1 MQGHTPYIYIFIEKN
16 HRATMS
22 MTPVIEAIDIKK
34 NYGAFTAVDG
44 VSFQVRPGECY
55 GLLGPN
61 GAGKTSIIR
70 MMYGFSPISSGRMLL
85 FGRDIEK
92 DWRAI
97 RSRIGVCQQ
106 GNTLDPD
113 LSVEENL
120 AIFAGYFSMPAA
132 RARART
138 EELMQ
143 LFALE
148 KKRKAKV
155 IELSGGLARR
165 LMVARSLINEP
176 ELLILDEPTT
186 GLDPQSRHLLWEK
199 LMALRR
205 SGVTLFLT
213 THYMEEAAHLCDR
226 LMILDRGKI
235 VAEDSP
241 QSLIERYV
249 EDSVIEIEGTN
260 EGLRQY
266 LVKNRISHDV
276 LDQRTIV
283 YARNAVGDYLRK
295 NFCTEKCTFRAPTLE
310 DVFLR
315 LTGRELRE

>member
-1 MQGHTPYIYIFIEKN
+1 MTFVVE
-16 HRATMS
+16 AT
-22 MTPVIEAIDIKK
+22 DIKK

-70 MMYGFSPISSGRMLL
+70 MMYGFSPLSSGRMLL
-85 FGRDIEK
+85 FGQDIER
-92 DWRAI
+92 DWREI

-120 AIFAGYFSMPAA
+120 VVFAGYFSMSAP

-138 EELMQ
+138 AELMQ

-155 IELSGGLARR
+155 VELSGGLARR

-199 LMALRR
+199 LAALRR

-226 LMILDRGKI
+226 LMIIDRGKI
-235 VAEDSP
+235 LAEDSP
-241 QSLIERYV
+241 QSLIEHHV
-249 EDSVIEIEGTN
+249 EDSVIEIEGIN
-260 EGLRQY
+260 EDLRHY
-266 LVKNRISHDV
+266 LVKGRISHDV
-276 LDQRTIV
+276 FDQRIIV
-283 YARNAVGDYLRK
+283 YARSSVGEYIRK
-295 NFCTEKCTFRAPTLE
+295 NFCMEKCTFRAPTLE

>member
-1 MQGHTPYIYIFIEKN
+1 
-16 HRATMS
+16 
-22 MTPVIEAIDIKK
+22 MTPVVEAIDIKK

-44 VSFQVRPGECY
+44 VSFKVRPGECY

-70 MMYGFSPISSGRMLL
+70 MMYGFSPLSSGRMLL
-85 FGRDIEK
+85 FGQDIEK
-92 DWRAI
+92 DWRVI

-120 AIFAGYFSMPAA
+120 VVFAGYFSMPAA

-138 EELMQ
+138 AELMQ

-155 IELSGGLARR
+155 VELSGGLARR

-199 LMALRR
+199 LMALRK

-213 THYMEEAAHLCDR
+213 THYMEEASHLCDR
-226 LMILDRGKI
+226 LMIIDRGTI
-235 VAEDSP
+235 LAEDSP
-241 QSLIERYV
+241 RSLIERYV
-249 EDSVIEIEGTN
+249 EDAVVEIEGTN
-260 EGLRQY
+260 EDLRHY
-266 LVKNRISHDV
+266 LVKGRISHDV
-276 LDQRTIV
+276 LDQRIIV
-283 YARNAVGDYLRK
+283 YAKKSVGEYIRK
-295 NFCTEKCTFRAPTLE
+295 NFCAEKCAFRAPTLE

>member
-1 MQGHTPYIYIFIEKN
+1 
-16 HRATMS
+16 
-22 MTPVIEAIDIKK
+22 MTPVIEAINIKK
-34 NYGAFTAVDG
+34 NYGTFTAVDG
-44 VSFQVRPGECY
+44 VSFRVQPGECY

-70 MMYGFSPISSGRMLL
+70 MMYGFSLLSSGRILL
-85 FGRDIEK
+85 FGQDIEK
-92 DWRAI
+92 DWRVI

-120 AIFAGYFSMPAA
+120 AVFAGYFSMPAA
-132 RARART
+132 RARERT
-138 EELMQ
+138 AALMQ

-155 IELSGGLARR
+155 VELSGGLARR

-226 LMILDRGKI
+226 LMIIDRGKI
-235 VAEDSP
+235 LAEDSP
-241 QSLIERYV
+241 RSLIERYV
-249 EDSVIEIEGTN
+249 EDSVIEIEGAN
-260 EGLRQY
+260 EDLRHY
-266 LVKNRISHDV
+266 LVKDRISHDV
-276 LDQRTIV
+276 LEQRIIV
-283 YARNAVGDYLRK
+283 YARNSVGEYIRK

>member
-1 MQGHTPYIYIFIEKN
+1 
-16 HRATMS
+16 
-22 MTPVIEAIDIKK
+22 MTFVIEATDIKK

-70 MMYGFSPISSGRMLL
+70 MMYGFSPLSSGRMLL
-85 FGRDIEK
+85 FGQDIEK
-92 DWRAI
+92 DWRVI

-120 AIFAGYFSMPAA
+120 AVFAGYFSMPAA

-138 EELMQ
+138 AELIQ

-155 IELSGGLARR
+155 VELSGGLARR

-199 LMALRR
+199 LMALRKN
-205 SGVTLFLT
+205 GVTLFLT
-213 THYMEEAAHLCDR
+213 THYMEEASQLCDR

-235 VAEDSP
+235 LAEDSP

-249 EDSVIEIEGTN
+249 EDSVLEIEGVN
-260 EGLRQY
+260 EDLRQY
-266 LVKNRISHDV
+266 LVKGHISHDI
-276 LDQRTIV
+276 LDQRIIV
-283 YARNAVGDYLRK
+283 YAQNSVGEYIRK
-295 NFCTEKCTFRAPTLE
+295 NFCTEKCTFRVPTLE

>member
-1 MQGHTPYIYIFIEKN
+1 
-16 HRATMS
+16 
-22 MTPVIEAIDIKK
+22 MTPVVEAIDIKK

-44 VSFQVRPGECY
+44 VSFKVQPGECY

-70 MMYGFSPISSGRMLL
+70 MMYGFSPLSSGRMLL
-85 FGRDIEK
+85 FGQDIEK
-92 DWRAI
+92 DWRVI

-120 AIFAGYFSMPAA
+120 VVFAGYFSMPAA

-138 EELMQ
+138 AELMQ

-155 IELSGGLARR
+155 VELSGGLARR

-199 LMALRR
+199 LMALRK

-213 THYMEEAAHLCDR
+213 THYMEEASHLCDR
-226 LMILDRGKI
+226 LMIIDRGKI
-235 VAEDSP
+235 LAEDSP
-241 QSLIERYV
+241 RSLIERYV
-249 EDSVIEIEGTN
+249 EDAVVEIEGTN
-260 EGLRQY
+260 EDLRQY
-266 LVKNRISHDV
+266 LVKGRISHDV
-276 LDQRTIV
+276 LDQRIIV
-283 YARNAVGDYLRK
+283 YARNSVGEHIGK
-295 NFCTEKCTFRAPTLE
+295 NFCAEKCTFRAPTLE

>member
-1 MQGHTPYIYIFIEKN
+1 
-16 HRATMS
+16 
-22 MTPVIEAIDIKK
+22 MTFVIEAIDIKK

-44 VSFQVRPGECY
+44 VSFQVQPGECY

-70 MMYGFSPISSGRMLL
+70 MMYGFSPLSSGRMLL
-85 FGRDIEK
+85 FGQDIEK
-92 DWRAI
+92 DWRVI

-120 AIFAGYFSMPAA
+120 VVFAGYFSMPAA

-138 EELMQ
+138 AELMQ

-155 IELSGGLARR
+155 VELSGGLARR

-199 LMALRR
+199 LMALRK

-213 THYMEEAAHLCDR
+213 THYMEEASYLCDR

-235 VAEDSP
+235 IAEDSP
-241 QSLIERYV
+241 QSLIKRSV
-249 EDSVIEIEGTN
+249 EDSVIEIEGVN
-260 EGLRQY
+260 EDLRQY
-266 LVKNRISHDV
+266 LVKGRISHDV
-276 LDQRTIV
+276 LDQRIIV
-283 YARNAVGDYLRK
+283 YARNSVGEYIRK
-295 NFCTEKCTFRAPTLE
+295 NFCTEKCTFRVPTLE

>member
-1 MQGHTPYIYIFIEKN
+1 
-16 HRATMS
+16 
-22 MTPVIEAIDIKK
+22 MTFVIEGTDIKK
-34 NYGAFTAVDG
+34 NYGTFTAVDG

-70 MMYGFSPISSGRMLL
+70 MMYGFSPLSSGRMLL

-92 DWRAI
+92 DWRVI

-120 AIFAGYFSMPAA
+120 AVFAGYFSMPAA

-155 IELSGGLARR
+155 VELSGGLARR

-199 LMALRR
+199 LMALRK

-226 LMILDRGKI
+226 LMIIDRGKI
-235 VAEDSP
+235 LAEDSP

-249 EDSVIEIEGTN
+249 EDAVIEIEGTN
-260 EGLRQY
+260 EDLRQY
-266 LVKNRISHDV
+266 LVRGRISHDI
-276 LDQRTIV
+276 LDQRIIV
-283 YARNAVGDYLRK
+283 YARNSVGEYIRK

>member
-1 MQGHTPYIYIFIEKN
+1 
-16 HRATMS
+16 
-22 MTPVIEAIDIKK
+22 MTFVIEAIDIKK

-70 MMYGFSPISSGRMLL
+70 MMYGFSPLSSGRMLL
-85 FGRDIEK
+85 FGQDIEK
-92 DWRAI
+92 DWRVI

-120 AIFAGYFSMPAA
+120 AVFAGYFSMPAV

-138 EELMQ
+138 AELMQ

-155 IELSGGLARR
+155 VELSGGLARR

-199 LMALRR
+199 LMALRK

-213 THYMEEAAHLCDR
+213 THYMEEASYLCDR

-235 VAEDSP
+235 IAEDSP

-249 EDSVIEIEGTN
+249 EDAVIEIEGTN
-260 EGLRQY
+260 EDLRQY
-266 LVKNRISHDV
+266 LVKGRISHDI
-276 LDQRTIV
+276 LDQRIIV
-283 YARNAVGDYLRK
+283 YARNSVGEYIRK
-295 NFCTEKCTFRAPTLE
+295 NFCMEKCTFRVPTLE

>member
-1 MQGHTPYIYIFIEKN
+1 
-16 HRATMS
+16 
-22 MTPVIEAIDIKK
+22 MTPVVEAIDIKK

-44 VSFQVRPGECY
+44 VSFKVRPGECY

-70 MMYGFSPISSGRMLL
+70 MMYGFSPLSSGRMLL
-85 FGRDIEK
+85 FGQDIEK
-92 DWRAI
+92 DWRVI

-120 AIFAGYFSMPAA
+120 VVFAGYFSMPAA

-138 EELMQ
+138 AELMQ

-155 IELSGGLARR
+155 VELSGGLARR

-199 LMALRR
+199 LMALRK

-213 THYMEEAAHLCDR
+213 THYMEEASHLCDR
-226 LMILDRGKI
+226 LMIIDRGTI
-235 VAEDSP
+235 LAEDSP
-241 QSLIERYV
+241 RSLIERYV
-249 EDSVIEIEGTN
+249 EDAVVEIEGTN
-260 EGLRQY
+260 EDLRQY
-266 LVKNRISHDV
+266 LVKGRISHDV
-276 LDQRTIV
+276 LDQRIIV
-283 YARNAVGDYLRK
+283 YARNSVGEHIRK

>member
-1 MQGHTPYIYIFIEKN
+1 
-16 HRATMS
+16 
-22 MTPVIEAIDIKK
+22 MTFVIEAIDIKK

-70 MMYGFSPISSGRMLL
+70 MMYGFSPLSSGRMLL
-85 FGRDIEK
+85 FGQDIEK
-92 DWRAI
+92 DWRVI

-120 AIFAGYFSMPAA
+120 AVFAGYFSMPAA

-138 EELMQ
+138 AELMQ

-155 IELSGGLARR
+155 VELSGGLARR

-199 LMALRR
+199 LMALRK

-213 THYMEEAAHLCDR
+213 THYMEEASQLCDR

-235 VAEDSP
+235 IAEDSP

-249 EDSVIEIEGTN
+249 EDAVIEIEGTN
-260 EGLRQY
+260 EDLRQY
-266 LVKNRISHDV
+266 LVKGRISHDI
-276 LDQRTIV
+276 LDQRIIV
-283 YARNAVGDYLRK
+283 YARNSVGEYIRK
-295 NFCTEKCTFRAPTLE
+295 NFCMEKCTFRVPTLE

>member
-1 MQGHTPYIYIFIEKN
+1 
-16 HRATMS
+16 
-22 MTPVIEAIDIKK
+22 MTPVVEAIDIKK

-44 VSFQVRPGECY
+44 VSFKVRPGECY

-70 MMYGFSPISSGRMLL
+70 MMYGFSPLSSGRMLL
-85 FGRDIEK
+85 FGQDIEK
-92 DWRAI
+92 DWRVI

-120 AIFAGYFSMPAA
+120 VVFAGYFSMPAA

-138 EELMQ
+138 AELMQ

-155 IELSGGLARR
+155 VELSGGLARR

-199 LMALRR
+199 LMALRK

-213 THYMEEAAHLCDR
+213 THYMEEASHLCDR
-226 LMILDRGKI
+226 LMIIDRGKI
-235 VAEDSP
+235 LAEDSP
-241 QSLIERYV
+241 RSLIERYV
-249 EDSVIEIEGTN
+249 EDAVVEIEGTN
-260 EGLRQY
+260 EDLRQY
-266 LVKNRISHDV
+266 LVKGRISHDV
-276 LDQRTIV
+276 LDQRIIV
-283 YARNAVGDYLRK
+283 YARNSVGEHSRK

>member
-1 MQGHTPYIYIFIEKN
+1 
-16 HRATMS
+16 
-22 MTPVIEAIDIKK
+22 MTFVIEAIDIKK

-70 MMYGFSPISSGRMLL
+70 MMYGFSPLSSGRMLL
-85 FGRDIEK
+85 FGQDIEK
-92 DWRAI
+92 DWRVI

-120 AIFAGYFSMPAA
+120 VVFAGYFSMPAA

-138 EELMQ
+138 AELMQ

-155 IELSGGLARR
+155 VELSGGLARR

-199 LMALRR
+199 LMALRK

-213 THYMEEAAHLCDR
+213 THYMEEASYLCDR
-226 LMILDRGKI
+226 LMIIDRGKI
-235 VAEDSP
+235 IAEDSP
-241 QSLIERYV
+241 QSLIERYA
-249 EDSVIEIEGTN
+249 EDAVIEIEGVN
-260 EGLRQY
+260 EDLRQY
-266 LVKNRISHDV
+266 LVKGRISHDV
-276 LDQRTIV
+276 LDQRMIV
-283 YARNAVGDYLRK
+283 YARNSVGEYIRK

>member
-1 MQGHTPYIYIFIEKN
+1 
-16 HRATMS
+16 

-44 VSFQVRPGECY
+44 VSFKVRPGECY

-70 MMYGFSPISSGRMLL
+70 MMYGFSPLSSGRMLL
-85 FGRDIEK
+85 FGQNIEK
-92 DWRAI
+92 DWRVI

-120 AIFAGYFSMPAA
+120 AVFAGYFSMPAA

-138 EELMQ
+138 AELMH

-148 KKRKAKV
+148 KKRNAKV
-155 IELSGGLARR
+155 VELSGGLARR

-199 LMALRR
+199 LMALRKN
-205 SGVTLFLT
+205 GVTLFLT
-213 THYMEEAAHLCDR
+213 THYMEEASHLCDR
-226 LMILDRGKI
+226 LMIIDRGKI
-235 VAEDSP
+235 IAEDSP

-249 EDSVIEIEGTN
+249 EDAIIEIEGTN
-260 EGLRQY
+260 EDLRQY
-266 LVKNRISHDV
+266 LVKGRISHDI
-276 LDQRTIV
+276 LDQRIIV
-283 YARNAVGDYLRK
+283 YARNSVGEYIRK
-295 NFCTEKCTFRAPTLE
+295 NFCTEKCTFRVPTLE

>member
-1 MQGHTPYIYIFIEKN
+1 
-16 HRATMS
+16 
-22 MTPVIEAIDIKK
+22 
-34 NYGAFTAVDG
+34 
-44 VSFQVRPGECY
+44 ECY

-70 MMYGFSPISSGRMLL
+70 MMYGFSPLSSGRMLL
-85 FGRDIEK
+85 FGQDIEK
-92 DWRAI
+92 DWRVI

-120 AIFAGYFSMPAA
+120 AVFAGYFSMPAV

-138 EELMQ
+138 AELMQ

-155 IELSGGLARR
+155 VELSGGLARR

-199 LMALRR
+199 LMALRK

-213 THYMEEAAHLCDR
+213 THYMEEASQLCDR

-235 VAEDSP
+235 IAEDSP

-249 EDSVIEIEGTN
+249 EDAVIEIEGTN
-260 EGLRQY
+260 EDLRQY
-266 LVKNRISHDV
+266 LVKGRISHDI
-276 LDQRTIV
+276 LDQRIIV
-283 YARNAVGDYLRK
+283 YARNSVGEYIRK
-295 NFCTEKCTFRAPTLE
+295 NFCMEKCTFRVPTLE

>member
-1 MQGHTPYIYIFIEKN
+1 
-16 HRATMS
+16 
-22 MTPVIEAIDIKK
+22 MTLVIEATDIKK

-44 VSFQVRPGECY
+44 VSFQVQPGECY

-70 MMYGFSPISSGRMLL
+70 MMYGFSPLSSGRMLL
-85 FGRDIEK
+85 FGLDIEK
-92 DWRAI
+92 DWRVI

-120 AIFAGYFSMPAA
+120 TVFAGYFSMPAA

-155 IELSGGLARR
+155 VELSGGLARR
-165 LMVARSLINEP
+165 LMIARSLINEP

-199 LMALRR
+199 LMALRK

-213 THYMEEAAHLCDR
+213 THYMEEASHLCDR
-226 LMILDRGKI
+226 LMIIDRGKI
-235 VAEDSP
+235 LTEDSP
-241 QSLIERYV
+241 RSLIERYV
-249 EDSVIEIEGTN
+249 EDTVVEIEGVN
-260 EGLRQY
+260 EDLRQY
-266 LVKNRISHDV
+266 LVKGRISHDV
-276 LDQRTIV
+276 LDQRIIV
-283 YARNAVGDYLRK
+283 YAKNSVGEYIRK

>member
-1 MQGHTPYIYIFIEKN
+1 
-16 HRATMS
+16 
-22 MTPVIEAIDIKK
+22 MTFVIEGTDIKK
-34 NYGAFTAVDG
+34 NYGTFTAVDG

-70 MMYGFSPISSGRMLL
+70 MMYGFSPLSSGRMLL

-92 DWRAI
+92 DWRVI

-120 AIFAGYFSMPAA
+120 VVFAGYFSMPAA

-138 EELMQ
+138 AELMQ

-155 IELSGGLARR
+155 VELSGGLARR

-199 LMALRR
+199 LMALRK

-213 THYMEEAAHLCDR
+213 THYMEEASYLCDR
-226 LMILDRGKI
+226 LMIIDRGKI
-235 VAEDSP
+235 IAEDSP
-241 QSLIERYV
+241 QSLIKRSV
-249 EDSVIEIEGTN
+249 EDSVIEIEGVN
-260 EGLRQY
+260 EDLRQY
-266 LVKNRISHDV
+266 LVKGRISHDV
-276 LDQRTIV
+276 LDQRIIV
-283 YARNAVGDYLRK
+283 YARNSVGEYIRK

>member
-1 MQGHTPYIYIFIEKN
+1 
-16 HRATMS
+16 
-22 MTPVIEAIDIKK
+22 MTFVIEATDIKK

-44 VSFQVRPGECY
+44 VSFQVQPGECY

-70 MMYGFSPISSGRMLL
+70 MMYGFSPLSSGRMLL
-85 FGRDIEK
+85 FGQDIEK
-92 DWRAI
+92 DWRVI

-120 AIFAGYFSMPAA
+120 VVFAGYFSMPAA

-138 EELMQ
+138 AELMQ

-155 IELSGGLARR
+155 VELSGGLARR

-199 LMALRR
+199 LMALRK

-213 THYMEEAAHLCDR
+213 THYMEEASYLCDR
-226 LMILDRGKI
+226 LMIIDRGKI
-235 VAEDSP
+235 IAEDSP
-241 QSLIERYV
+241 QSLIKRSV
-249 EDSVIEIEGTN
+249 EDSVIEIEGVN
-260 EGLRQY
+260 EDLRQY
-266 LVKNRISHDV
+266 LVKGRISHDV
-276 LDQRTIV
+276 LDQRIIV
-283 YARNAVGDYLRK
+283 YARNSVGEYIRK

>member
-1 MQGHTPYIYIFIEKN
+1 
-16 HRATMS
+16 
-22 MTPVIEAIDIKK
+22 MTFVIEAIDIKK

-70 MMYGFSPISSGRMLL
+70 MMYGFSPLSSGRMLL
-85 FGRDIEK
+85 FGQDIEK
-92 DWRAI
+92 DWRVI

-120 AIFAGYFSMPAA
+120 AVFAGYFSMPAV

-138 EELMQ
+138 AELMQ

-155 IELSGGLARR
+155 VELSGGLARR

-199 LMALRR
+199 LMALRK

-213 THYMEEAAHLCDR
+213 THYMEEASQLCDR

-235 VAEDSP
+235 IAEDSP

-249 EDSVIEIEGTN
+249 EDAVIEIEGTN
-260 EGLRQY
+260 EDLRQY
-266 LVKNRISHDV
+266 LVKGRISHDI
-276 LDQRTIV
+276 LDQRIIV
-283 YARNAVGDYLRK
+283 YARNSVGEYIRK
-295 NFCTEKCTFRAPTLE
+295 NFCMEKCTFRVPTLE

>member
-1 MQGHTPYIYIFIEKN
+1 
-16 HRATMS
+16 
-22 MTPVIEAIDIKK
+22 MTFVIEAIDIKK
-34 NYGAFTAVDG
+34 TYGAFTAVDG
-44 VSFQVRPGECY
+44 VSFQVQPGECY

-70 MMYGFSPISSGRMLL
+70 MMYGFSPLSSGRMLL
-85 FGRDIEK
+85 FGQDIEK
-92 DWRAI
+92 DWRVI

-120 AIFAGYFSMPAA
+120 IVFAGYFSMPAA

-138 EELMQ
+138 DELMQ

-155 IELSGGLARR
+155 VELSGGLARR

-199 LMALRR
+199 LMALRK

-213 THYMEEAAHLCDR
+213 THYMEEASYLCDR
-226 LMILDRGKI
+226 LMIIDRGKI
-235 VAEDSP
+235 IAEDSP
-241 QSLIERYV
+241 QSLIKRSV
-249 EDSVIEIEGTN
+249 EDSVIEIEGVN
-260 EGLRQY
+260 EDLRQY
-266 LVKNRISHDV
+266 LVKGRISHDV
-276 LDQRTIV
+276 LDQRIIV
-283 YARNAVGDYLRK
+283 YARNSVGEYIRK

>member
-1 MQGHTPYIYIFIEKN
+1 
-16 HRATMS
+16 
-22 MTPVIEAIDIKK
+22 MTFVIEATDIKK

-44 VSFQVRPGECY
+44 VSFQVQPGECY

-61 GAGKTSIIR
+61 GAGKTFIIR
-70 MMYGFSPISSGRMLL
+70 MMYGFSPLSSGRMLL
-85 FGRDIEK
+85 FGQDIEK
-92 DWRAI
+92 DWRVI

-120 AIFAGYFSMPAA
+120 VVFAGYFSMPAA

-138 EELMQ
+138 AELMQ

-155 IELSGGLARR
+155 VELSGGLARR

-199 LMALRR
+199 LMALRK

-213 THYMEEAAHLCDR
+213 THYMEEASYLCDR
-226 LMILDRGKI
+226 LMIIDRGKI
-235 VAEDSP
+235 LAEDSP
-241 QSLIERYV
+241 QSLIKRSV
-249 EDSVIEIEGTN
+249 EDSVIEIEGVN
-260 EGLRQY
+260 EDLRQY
-266 LVKNRISHDV
+266 LVKGRISHDV
-276 LDQRTIV
+276 LDQRIIV
-283 YARNAVGDYLRK
+283 YARNSVGEYIRK